1 MCYWPQKRPERTKS
15 VSFDG
20 VPIFVYPGSRAVV
33 PDVPAAAAAA
43 MSGSIG
49 MGPAVSLSTASSSSM
64 EELQSAIE
72 GAIAHC
78 KNTMGGGVVSLCPR
92 KGVASGEICAF

>member
-1 MCYWPQKRPERTKS
+1 MRSSPNHS
-15 VSFDG
+15 GLLSFGGAGG
-20 VPIFVYPGSRAVV
+20 VGF

-49 MGPAVSLSTASSSSM
+49 VGHVSLSKSHSSSM

-78 KNTMGGGVVSLCPR
+78 KNTRGGVGYMCPR
-92 KGVASGEICAF
+92 KGTSSSAAGEICAF